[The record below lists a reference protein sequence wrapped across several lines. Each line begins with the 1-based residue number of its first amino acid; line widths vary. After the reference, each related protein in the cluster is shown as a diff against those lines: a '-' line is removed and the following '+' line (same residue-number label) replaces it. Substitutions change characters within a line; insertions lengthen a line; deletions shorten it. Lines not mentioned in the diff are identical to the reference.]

1 VDGTT
6 DWLSSGLLNTSPAVA
21 PGASLSEL
29 GFQGGMEQFNLT
41 WEQIEAVLEFVV
53 RNLDR
58 TTHPELPA

>member
-1 VDGTT
+1 
-6 DWLSSGLLNTSPAVA
+6 
-21 PGASLSEL
+21 
-29 GFQGGMEQFNLT
+29 MEQFNLT